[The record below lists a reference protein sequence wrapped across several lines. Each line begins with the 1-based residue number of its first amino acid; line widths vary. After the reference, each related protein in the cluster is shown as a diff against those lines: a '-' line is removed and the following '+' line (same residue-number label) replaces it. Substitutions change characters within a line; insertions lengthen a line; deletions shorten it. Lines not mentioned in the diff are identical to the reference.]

1 MANDFKYYG
10 GDNQI
15 ARLPYKTIDAL
26 QQLGLYAIK
35 ENDDYNINLT
45 SDMAKNDPDYVAKLS
60 AFDDIECS
68 DINTSSIR
76 TYNLYLGPHR
86 KSINDIMV
94 KKIKVEKPLTQAGK
108 FTNIETT
115 ELKIAFETG
124 DTCILYDGLGNIVL
138 VRDISISS
146 SSGNILS
153 VNGFIFAQGSSGST
167 TNIGQWYASND
178 GYWQAQE
185 TLKIQKQY
193 FHMIKFT
200 TVEGDTCYLNAKS
213 GRSSVSNWVQ
223 VRIAITGGLSGASK
237 WVGIYSCS
245 GFNAGKVI
253 VGCDLKNNIMYYA
266 DGTNAT
272 FTEPASDAIVDNVL
286 DAE

>member
-26 QQLGLYAIK
+26 QQLGLYAIRDEAAYEIQLK
-35 ENDDYNINLT
+35 SCLQD
-45 SDMAKNDPDYVAKLS
+45 NDPDYGAKLN
-60 AFDDIECS
+60 AFTDIECAILS
-68 DINTSSIR
+68 TTDINTN
-76 TYNLYLGPHR
+76 NLNING
-86 KSINDIMV
+86 KSIDQIFV
-94 KKIKVEKPLTQAGK
+94 RKIKVEKLLTAAGN
-108 FTNIETT
+108 FTNIETE
-115 ELKIAFETG
+115 ELKNAFETG

-153 VNGFIFAQGSSGST
+153 VNGFIFAQGSSGSA

-178 GYWQAQE
+178 GYWQAQN
-185 TLKIQKQY
+185 TLRIQKQY
-193 FHMIKFT
+193 LHMIKFT
-200 TVEGDTCYLNAKS
+200 TAEGDTCYLNAKS
-213 GRSSVSNWVQ
+213 GRSSVSSWVQ
-223 VRIAITGGLSGASK
+223 VRVAITGGLSGASK

-253 VGCDLKNNIMYYA
+253 IGCDLKSNIMYYA

-272 FTEPASDAIVDNVL
+272 FTAPAADAIEDNVL

>member
-1 MANDFKYYG
+1 MGNDFKYYG
-10 GDNQI
+10 GSNQI
-15 ARLPYKTIDAL
+15 AKLPYKTIDAL

-35 ENDDYNINLT
+35 NESDYIVDIS
-45 SDMAKNDPDYVAKLS
+45 SDMAENDSDYTASLS
-60 AFDDIECS
+60 AFT
-68 DINTSSIR
+68 DINCSNIEASNIS
-76 TYNLYLGPHR
+76 TYNLYLGSDR
-86 KSINDIMV
+86 KPINDIMV
-94 KKIKVEKPLTQAGK
+94 RKIKIEKSLTAAGR
-108 FTNIETT
+108 FTKIETA
-115 ELKIAFETG
+115 ELKLVAETG

-146 SSGNILS
+146 SSGDILS
-153 VNGFIFAQGSSGST
+153 VNGFIFAKGSSGST

-178 GYWQAQE
+178 GNWQAQE
-185 TLKIQKQY
+185 TLRIQKQY
-193 FHMIKFT
+193 LHMIKFT

-213 GRSSVSNWVQ
+213 GRRSAQNWTQ
-223 VRIAITGGLSGASK
+223 VKVAITGGLSGASN

-253 VGCDLKNNIMYYA
+253 VGCDLKNKIMYYS

-272 FTEPASDAIVDNVL
+272 FTEPTPDKIEDNVL